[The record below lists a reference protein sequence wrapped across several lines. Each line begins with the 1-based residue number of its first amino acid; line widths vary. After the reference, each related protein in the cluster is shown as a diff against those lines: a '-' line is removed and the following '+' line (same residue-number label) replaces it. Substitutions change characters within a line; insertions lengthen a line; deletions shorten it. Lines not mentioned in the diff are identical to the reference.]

1 MKTLILAQHA
11 EALNTNGSS
20 KDIDRL
26 LTQEGLE
33 KAYSVSKRVS
43 QYIKECS
50 AESVKLHSS
59 PAMRALLE
67 AQILASMLG
76 KNNNDISIT
85 NLLYQ
90 DNAKLIKGALNY
102 VVNSKEDVTTIV
114 SHIPTVPILIYALT
128 RHNTDEILNED
139 LDTYYSSNPF
149 DINGYMQSGEV
160 DFVKGNAYILKFSNN
175 KAHFDGVIR

>member
-11 EALNTNGSS
+11 EALNANDST

-26 LTQEGLE
+26 LTPEGLE
-33 KAYSVSKRVS
+33 KAYAVSKRVS
-43 QYIKECS
+43 QYIKECD

-59 PAMRALLE
+59 PAMRAILE
-67 AQILASMLG
+67 AQILASLLG
-76 KNNNDISIT
+76 RNYNDIALS

-102 VVNSKEDVTTIV
+102 VVNSKEDITAIV
-114 SHIPTVPILIYALT
+114 SHIPTVPILLYALT

-139 LDTYYSSNPF
+139 LDTYYSTKQF
-149 DINGYMQSGEV
+149 DVNGYMQSGEV